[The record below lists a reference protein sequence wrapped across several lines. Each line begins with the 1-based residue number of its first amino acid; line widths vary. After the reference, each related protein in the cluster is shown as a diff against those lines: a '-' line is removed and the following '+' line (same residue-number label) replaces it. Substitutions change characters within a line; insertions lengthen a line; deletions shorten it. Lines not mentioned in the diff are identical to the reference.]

1 MVKFLVAITVEGV
14 PYAAGDLVKE
24 NEIPLGCLVSM
35 KRLRQV
41 EVIDPPAAD
50 LKVEAGKL
58 KPQK

>member
-50 LKVEAGKL
+50 LKAEAGAS
-58 KPQK
+58 